1 MKKPAPK
8 KAAKPPADHLPT
20 DREFETAK
28 DRAARRER
36 LKDVD
41 L

>member
-1 MKKPAPK
+1 MKKPIPK
-8 KAAKPPADHLPT
+8 KAAKPPTEHLPT
-20 DREFETAK
+20 EREFETTK